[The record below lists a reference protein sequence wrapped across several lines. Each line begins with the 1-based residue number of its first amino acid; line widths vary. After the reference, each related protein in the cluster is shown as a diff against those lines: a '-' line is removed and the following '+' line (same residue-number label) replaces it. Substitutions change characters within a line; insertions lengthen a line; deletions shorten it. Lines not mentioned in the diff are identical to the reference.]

1 MMARLTFFR
10 RSPQS
15 EASRGHLQGLTQT
28 LGHYLA
34 YGTLMR
40 SALNQTFSRFNGMIA
55 QIQNSTHLL
64 SDVMAQVRHNAD
76 EVQSHSQVM
85 LLTAAETAQAQVGL
99 VDSFSARL
107 EESHQAVHKGQR
119 VHGEMEQFSQ
129 AFVAIGQMAQVIT
142 DIADHTNLLALNAAI
157 EAARAGDAGR
167 GFAVVADEVRALARK
182 SNHSS
187 QQIQQA
193 IEDLR
198 QRMAACLHLLTDLV
212 GTVTTLEE
220 HMVEVSGIA
229 TQTLEQANS
238 VRHASE
244 TINQSVTRQC
254 EAIDQA
260 AEVSARMLTLT
271 EQARQTT
278 TSLGEAMAAA
288 WQVYQAGGH
297 GR

>member
-1 MMARLTFFR
+1 MTFFR

-15 EASRGHLQGLTQT
+15 EASGGRLQGLTQT

-40 SALNQTFSRFNGMIA
+40 SALSQTFSRFNGMIA

-157 EAARAGDAGR
+157 
-167 GFAVVADEVRALARK
+167 
-182 SNHSS
+182 
-187 QQIQQA
+187 
-193 IEDLR
+193 
-198 QRMAACLHLLTDLV
+198 
-212 GTVTTLEE
+212 
-220 HMVEVSGIA
+220 
-229 TQTLEQANS
+229 
-238 VRHASE
+238 
-244 TINQSVTRQC
+244 
-254 EAIDQA
+254 
-260 AEVSARMLTLT
+260 
-271 EQARQTT
+271 
-278 TSLGEAMAAA
+278 
-288 WQVYQAGGH
+288 
-297 GR
+297 